1 MVSSPVAGKSMSC
14 DDTAWVT
21 GAVADADMLE
31 SLLGFAA
38 ATNELLRCCMIPPAP
53 PPPRVLSC
61 LACDAID
68 TSVDAAAAVVV
79 VDVDVSGYNRF
90 LLYY

>member
-1 MVSSPVAGKSMSC
+1 MSC
-14 DDTAWVT
+14 DDTAWFT

-38 ATNELLRCCMIPPAP
+38 AAATNELLRCCMIPPAP
-53 PPPRVLSC
+53 PPSVLSC

-68 TSVDAAAAVVV
+68 TSVDAAAVAAAV

-90 LLYY
+90 LFYY

>member
-1 MVSSPVAGKSMSC
+1 MVSSPLAGKSMSC
-14 DDTAWVT
+14 DDTAWFT
-21 GAVADADMLE
+21 GAVTDADMLE

-53 PPPRVLSC
+53 PPSVLSC

-79 VDVDVSGYNRF
+79 ADVDVSG
-90 LLYY
+90 